1 MKFSKIAVAALFAA
15 GFVTV
20 PTTLVM
26 ADTPEQDDQMVIQC
40 MNEYTEEEGYKCI
53 ETAEEEGIAYPTE
66 EGDVDVKPID
76 ACWTTED
83 GVDVCARGA
92 IAPNPALSEDLPGVP
107 EDTSDCFVSSETDDG
122 GWMACPDSSPLDGAA
137 EEPGGVRFYKD
148 GQEDSTLMMQS
159 GVATS
164 AGTRDQTAS
173 NTLAAFGVLVAA
185 LGALGIGISRQK
197 EAK

>member
-1 MKFSKIAVAALFAA
+1 MKISKIAIAALFAA

-20 PTTLVM
+20 PTTFVM

-40 MNEYTEEEGYKCI
+40 MNEYSEEEGYKCI
-53 ETAEEEGIAYPTE
+53 ETTPEEDVAYTTE

-76 ACWTTED
+76 SCWTTED

-107 EDTSDCFVSSETDDG
+107 EDTSDCFISSETDDG

-137 EEPGGVRFYKD
+137 EEPGGVRSYKD
-148 GQEDSTLMMQS
+148 MVLVS
-159 GVATS
+159 ATIS
-164 AGTRDQTAS
+164 AKPDQTAS

>member
-1 MKFSKIAVAALFAA
+1 MKFSKIAVAAVFAA

-26 ADTPEQDDQMVIQC
+26 ADTREQDDLMVVQC
-40 MNEYTEEEGYKCI
+40 LNEYTEEEGYNCI
-53 ETAEEEGIAYPTE
+53 DTTPEEGVAYTTG

-76 ACWTTED
+76 SCWQTED
-83 GVDVCARGA
+83 GVDVCARGGMV
-92 IAPNPALSEDLPGVP
+92 PTPATGEDVPGVP
-107 EDTSDCFVSSETDDG
+107 ADTSECFVSSETEDG
-122 GWMACPDSSPLDGAA
+122 G
-137 EEPGGVRFYKD
+137 EEMSLV
-148 GQEDSTLMMQS
+148 S
-159 GVATS
+159 ATVS
-164 AGTRDQTAS
+164 AKPDQTAS

>member
-26 ADTPEQDDQMVIQC
+26 ADTREQDDQMVVQC
-40 MNEYTEEEGYKCI
+40 LNEYTEEEGYNCI
-53 ETAEEEGIAYPTE
+53 DTTPEEGVAYTTG

-76 ACWTTED
+76 SCWQTED
-83 GVDVCARGA
+83 GVDVCARGGMV
-92 IAPNPALSEDLPGVP
+92 PTPATGEEIPGVP
-107 EDTSDCFVSSETDDG
+107 ADTSECFVSSETEDG
-122 GWMACPDSSPLDGAA
+122 GWMACADSPPLDGAA
-137 EEPGGVRFYKD
+137 EEPGGVRLYKD
-148 GQEDSTLMMQS
+148 GQEEMSLVSATVS
-159 GVATS
+159 GKP
-164 AGTRDQTAS
+164 DQTAS